1 MKKLSRKFLTLF
13 LDVDE
18 SVGHSLVTAD
28 ILATVWW
35 NYFYI
40 LPKDWNCLIRGWC
53 NLVVDVC
60 ALTLAK
66 AINTRVLSAFGNV
79 FLFQLFRFQCD
90 LSDDSTPW
98 LDHLGTKRIHTER
111 ILDDLSTHD
120 LNIYWTEH
128 RSSAPRPNESL
139 HPTMAQ
145 AGTILAIGWLWL

>member
-1 MKKLSRKFLTLF
+1 MNKLSRNFLTLF

-18 SVGHSLVTAD
+18 SVDHSLVTAD

-66 AINTRVLSAFGNV
+66 AINTRVLKCLWQCFLVSMWPQWWQYSTTWPPGRKKDSYRTEPRWFKHSWSNNILNWTQVISA
-79 FLFQLFRFQCD
+79 QTQWII
-90 LSDDSTPW
+90 TPHHGSSW
-98 LDHLGTKRIHTER
+98 YHISHRLTLA
-111 ILDDLSTHD
+111 LVA
-120 LNIYWTEH
+120 WT
-128 RSSAPRPNESL
+128 
-139 HPTMAQ
+139 
-145 AGTILAIGWLWL
+145 

>member
-13 LDVDE
+13 LDVDG
-18 SVGHSLVTAD
+18 SVDHSLVTAD

-98 LDHLGTKRIHTER
+98 LDHLDTKKDSYRTNPRWSKHSR
-111 ILDDLSTHD
+111 SNYILNTGHQ
-120 LNIYWTEH
+120 
-128 RSSAPRPNESL
+128 RPDPMN
-139 HPTMAQ
+139 HYTPP
-145 AGTILAIGWLWL
+145 WLKQVPY